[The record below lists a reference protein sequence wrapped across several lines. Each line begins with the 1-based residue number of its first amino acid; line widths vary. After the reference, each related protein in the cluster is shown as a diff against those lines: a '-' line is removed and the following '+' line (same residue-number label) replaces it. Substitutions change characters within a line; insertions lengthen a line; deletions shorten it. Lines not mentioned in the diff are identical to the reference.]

1 VGFIKAAP
9 ANTPKDSLTVQYEYA
24 VRYQWLRSHCA
35 AIIVGA
41 LSRERES
48 LSDLTPERVDTL
60 VDREIARTVAK
71 LESAGALPPKD
82 KS

>member
-1 VGFIKAAP
+1 MGFIKAAQ

-35 AIIVGA
+35 AIIIGV
-41 LSRERES
+41 LSREGES
-48 LSDLTPERVDTL
+48 LLDLTPERVDTL
-60 VDREIARTVAK
+60 IDREIARTVAK
-71 LESAGALPPKD
+71 LESAGALPSRG